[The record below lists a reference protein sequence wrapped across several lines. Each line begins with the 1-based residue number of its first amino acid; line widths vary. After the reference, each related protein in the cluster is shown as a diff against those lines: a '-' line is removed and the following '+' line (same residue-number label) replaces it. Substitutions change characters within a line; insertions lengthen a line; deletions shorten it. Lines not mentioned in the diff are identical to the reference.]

1 MAEAKKRKKRKV
13 GINSNGTLSKPWQ
26 KFFDKLDAIN
36 HDQVPVRKWD
46 DTHVLA
52 YICKRFRDHFGHA
65 FSFSLA
71 GPPSKCPE
79 LYCVKRM
86 RYMLLGPHEGA
97 NPITMKS
104 YVDWVFEKKVIEKDR
119 PLVSMGYF
127 ITAGVCNE
135 FKAHC
140 AKNNKIIRSTP
151 FPPKYLSIAE
161 SLGIS
166 KEEVSTYGDVAF
178 VKMAIEQDP
187 EGRDTYRE
195 FIRHIES
202 FGFDSKILE
211 RLEQ

>member
-13 GINSNGTLSKPWQ
+13 GINNDGTLSKPWQ

-36 HDQVPVRKWD
+36 HDTVPVHKWD
-46 DTHVLA
+46 NTHVLA

-79 LYCVKRM
+79 LFCVNRM
-86 RYMLLGPHEGA
+86 RFMLLGPNDGP
-97 NPITMKS
+97 NPITMKD
-104 YVDWVFEKKVIEKDR
+104 YIDWVFEKKIIGKDR
-119 PLVSMGYF
+119 ALVSMGFF
-127 ITAGVCNE
+127 ITSGVCNE
-135 FKAHC
+135 FKAYA
-140 AKNNKIIRSTP
+140 AKKNKIIRSTP
-151 FPPKYLSIAE
+151 FPSRYLSIAE

-166 KEEVSTYGDVAF
+166 KDEVCTYGDVAF
-178 VKMAIEQDP
+178 VALAVEQDP
-187 EGRDTYRE
+187 EGRATYKE
-195 FIRHIES
+195 FMRHIKS